1 MNGIMRMKVD
11 GSGSA
16 KPIRELH
23 PSWVMD
29 YTVPSLANALYNS
42 DGWDPVALVQA
53 GFPVFYYSREETG
66 DGHAQVA
73 IPDGADSLA
82 WQSLEEWGEEHGV
95 DAAGQARILAAI
107 RAASGGS
114 GQYWCQPRLAQFRVL
129 HAKATRRLCCSPN
142 GRLRLVVA
150 KHYYGPVLQ
159 GVDPKVEVGL
169 EFAMRPGT
177 NACAQFLHR
186 ASEAGA
192 DAAGNPAASVPP
204 DAEAHP
210 WPEATG
216 QGGASLGLIPLYA
229 PDASGSPSAVG
240 PAYPLDAAPTI
251 LGLFHEMARASAD
264 GLIPTDVPYV
274 AAKNIDPDD
283 PAAWFRAL
291 PSHGAPGMDAALQAF
306 LPTPNEQTGPYR
318 PGLYYLGSRCV
329 YARSA
334 PTEGLVDALPAVP
347 FTAADNATHTA
358 VTTPLT
364 LAPAFPDDFPG
375 DWCAKNGDAPQRP
388 ADWAQRH
395 VPILWHWHES
405 CEGIDF
411 TLRVSLFTGDGTKPL
426 PKDASAYVAFCAN
439 SYDPITP
446 QGNAPQPEILSTP
459 YVGHGIYATILRIP
473 LAGLFED
480 DGQHL
485 LPWQTRTLAY
495 KGSGPG
501 PFAFYLGSATG
512 SFDGPATPI
521 LPATLTFH
529 RHAPYPLHSQTP

>member
-1 MNGIMRMKVD
+1 MNGIMRMKVA

-16 KPIRELH
+16 KPARELL
-23 PSWVMD
+23 PSWVMAN
-29 YTVPSLANALYNS
+29 TIPGLADVLYNP
-42 DGWDPVALVQA
+42 GVWDPVALVQA
-53 GFPVFYYSREETG
+53 GFPVFYYWREG
-66 DGHAQVA
+66 IVDGHAQVA

-107 RAASGGS
+107 RAANGGS
-114 GQYWCQPRLAQFRVL
+114 GQYWCQPRLAQAHVL
-129 HAKATRRLCCSPN
+129 HAKGSRRLCCSPN

-150 KHYYGPVLQ
+150 KHYWGPVVQ
-159 GVDPKVEVGL
+159 GGDPKVEVSL

-192 DAAGNPAASVPP
+192 DAAGNPADSVPP

-229 PDASGSPSAVG
+229 PDASGSPTAVG

-251 LGLFHEMARASAD
+251 LGLLHDMARASAD

-274 AAKNIDPDD
+274 AAQNIDPAD

-329 YARSA
+329 YARSE

-347 FTAADNATHTA
+347 FAAADNAPRTA

-364 LAPAFPDDFPG
+364 LAPAFPDAFPG

-411 TLRVSLFTGDGTKPL
+411 TLRVTLFTGDGTNPL
-426 PKDASAYVAFCAN
+426 PKGASAYVAFCAN

-446 QGNAPQPEILSTP
+446 QGDAPQPEILGTP
-459 YVGHGIYATILRIP
+459 YVGHGIYATVLRIP

-501 PFAFYLGSATG
+501 PFASYLGSVTG

-521 LPATLTFH
+521 LPDTLTFH

>member
-16 KPIRELH
+16 KPARELH

-29 YTVPSLANALYNS
+29 NTVPGLANALYNS

-73 IPDGADSLA
+73 IPDGADALA
-82 WQSLEEWGEEHGV
+82 WQSLEEWGEAHGV

-114 GQYWCQPRLAQFRVL
+114 GQYWCQPRLAQAHVL
-129 HAKATRRLCCSPN
+129 HAKGSRRLCCSPN

-150 KHYYGPVLQ
+150 KRYYGPV
-159 GVDPKVEVGL
+159 VDEVKPWVQVGL

-192 DAAGNPAASVPP
+192 DAAGNPADSVPP

-251 LGLFHEMARASAD
+251 LGLFHDMARASAD

-274 AAKNIDPDD
+274 SAQNIDPDD

-329 YARSA
+329 YARSD
-334 PTEGLVDALPAVP
+334 PTEGLTDALPTVP
-347 FTAADNATHTA
+347 FTAADNASHTA
-358 VTTPLT
+358 VTTPLA
-364 LAPAFPDDFPG
+364 LAPAFPGDFPG
-375 DWCAKNGDAPQRP
+375 DWCAKNGAAPQRP

-411 TLRVSLFTGDGTKPL
+411 TLRVSLFTGDGTNPL

-446 QGNAPQPEILSTP
+446 QDNAPQPEILNTP

-512 SFDGPATPI
+512 SFDGPSTPI

-529 RHAPYPLHSQTP
+529 RHAPYPLPFSSP